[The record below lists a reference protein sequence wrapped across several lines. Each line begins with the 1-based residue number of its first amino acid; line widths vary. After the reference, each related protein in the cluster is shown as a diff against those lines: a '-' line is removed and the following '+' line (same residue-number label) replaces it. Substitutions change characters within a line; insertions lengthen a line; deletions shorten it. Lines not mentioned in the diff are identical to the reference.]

1 MATVLGQAQT
11 PDPNFHIYLAFG
23 QSNMEG
29 QKWGTDN
36 KVSFDDNVML
46 PVQYKQNVDP
56 RFQVM
61 TAVSGTYRL
70 ANGTSQQRT
79 QGQWYTAV
87 PPLARY
93 NLGLSPADH
102 FGRTLVA
109 GIPNPNVKVGVIIVA
124 VAGSAIEG
132 FEKGDGANNYFNSR
146 TGQDAYMK
154 GFAAHYNNN
163 PYNRLV
169 TLAQEAQKVGVIK
182 GIIMHQ
188 GESGAVSGDTTVWK
202 TKVKGIYDNL
212 LNDLK
217 LAPNSIPILAGQA
230 YGNNNKNIS
239 TLPNAIPGNLPGT
252 TNKIAHIISAD
263 GCASGGDDLHF
274 SYEGYKKLGE
284 RYGQKMLELLYSE
297 PLTGFVLTTS
307 ANDADGGTISR
318 DPNPASGRYDEG
330 DDVTLTAVA
339 KEGWKFD
346 GWSGDATGNSESVS
360 IKMDKDKSVT
370 AKFILT
376 GVGTENLVRNG
387 NFANTQLWTLNT
399 GSGYGNSEGSYEPAN
414 GKAVITITKTGTQVW
429 EPQLVQTGI
438 SLKQGRKYRLTFDA
452 SAAAPREMEVLLQS
466 PLADLNYL
474 DYLNAGGSF
483 ALTTEPKSF
492 VFEFEMTAESDIN
505 AQLAF
510 NVGHSTQ
517 TVSISNVQ
525 LVYIAQFTDLTAV
538 SEIAS
543 ETDSQLRVSV
553 LPNSSVNVNFT
564 ATSGGETELRL
575 YSLSGRLIAS
585 DRLYTFAGKSYSHTF
600 DRGKLPGG
608 VYVVWLNRNGNV
620 EQAKVVVPN

>member
-1 MATVLGQAQT
+1 MATALGQAQT

-29 QKWGTDN
+29 QNWNGNSIAYSD
-36 KVSFDDNVML
+36 VL
-46 PVQYKQNVDP
+46 PAQYKQNVDP
-56 RFQVM
+56 RFRVM
-61 TAVSGTYRL
+61 AAVSGSYKL
-70 ANGTSQQRT
+70 ASGNEQRT
-79 QGQWYTAV
+79 KGNWYTAV
-87 PPLARY
+87 PPLVRN
-93 NLGLSPADH
+93 NLGLCPADY

-109 GIPNPNVKVGVIIVA
+109 GIPNPNIKIGVIVVA
-124 VAGSAIEG
+124 VAGAAING
-132 FEKGDGANNYFNSR
+132 FEKTGASGYYATQAS
-146 TGQDAYMK
+146 YMQNTASIY
-154 GFAAHYNNN
+154 GND
-163 PYNRLV
+163 PYKYLLD
-169 TLAQEAQKVGVIK
+169 LAKQAQRDGVIK

-188 GESGAVSGDTTVWK
+188 GESGAVNGNWG

-212 LNDLK
+212 LSDLG
-217 LAPNSIPILAGQA
+217 LPANSIPILAGQA
-230 YGNNNKNIS
+230 YGNNNNNIS

-252 TNKIAHIISAD
+252 TNKIAHVIPAD
-263 GCASGGDDLHF
+263 GCASGGDNLHF

-307 ANDADGGTISR
+307 ADDADGGTISR
-318 DPNPASGRYDEG
+318 DPNPANGRYDEG

-370 AKFILT
+370 AKFILI

-399 GSGYGNSEGSYEPAN
+399 GSGYGNSSGSYEPSN
-414 GKAVITITKTGTQVW
+414 EEAVITITKTGTQVW

-438 SLKQGRKYRLTFDA
+438 SLKQEKKYRLTFNA

-483 ALTTEPKSF
+483 ALTTEPEPF
-492 VFEFEMTAESDIN
+492 MFEFEMTAESDAN

-510 NVGHSTQ
+510 NVGHSTE
-517 TVSISNVQ
+517 TVKISNVQ
-525 LVYIAQFTDLTAV
+525 LVYIAEFTPEDEPTNT
-538 SEIAS
+538 S
-543 ETDSQLRVSV
+543 ETPTEPDSQIRVYTQ
-553 LPNSSVNVNFT
+553 PNSISIAFT
-564 ATSGGETELRL
+564 ATSNSETELNL
-575 YSLSGRLIAS
+575 YSINGNLIAS
-585 DRLYTFAGKSYSHTF
+585 TKLQTIAGKSYSYTF
-600 DRGKLPGG
+600 NQKKLPSGIYMVEMRSG
-608 VYVVWLNRNGNV
+608 NRF
-620 EQAKVVVPN
+620 EQAKALMPK